1 MNYPIFFDPKNS
13 MSLFGLQDKF
23 DLLNNLYKQKK
34 LPKVL
39 MLSGK
44 KGSGK
49 STLINHFLIS
59 IFDKINYD
67 FKNYYISSSSNLL
80 NQFKNGIF
88 SNIIYIKGSD
98 FKSVKIDDIR
108 SLKSKIFQSTI
119 LNNSRFIIFDDVE
132 LFNNNSLNA
141 LLKLIEEPN
150 KNDYFFL
157 INNQTRPLLST
168 IKSRSIEI
176 KIYLNENQRLNI
188 INKLLEF
195 NKITPIIDPKES
207 KLTPGFY
214 IKFNY
219 IFDENGIS
227 VETNFVENLT
237 HLLNLYKKDKDTLF
251 INLVFFIVEFYV
263 KDLKNKKVFKNEK
276 IYDLKNFIF
285 KNINNYLLYNINQSS
300 LINAIENKINNE

>member
-1 MNYPIFFDPKNS
+1 MNYPIFFDSKNS
-13 MSLFGLQDKF
+13 VKLFGLQDKF
-23 DLLNNLYKQKK
+23 VLLTKLYKQKK

-59 IFDKINYD
+59 IFDNINYD

-157 INNQTRPLLST
+157 INNQTRPLL
-168 IKSRSIEI
+168 RQ
-176 KIYLNENQRLNI
+176 LNQ
-188 INKLLEF
+188 
-195 NKITPIIDPKES
+195 D
-207 KLTPGFY
+207 
-214 IKFNY
+214 
-219 IFDENGIS
+219 
-227 VETNFVENLT
+227 
-237 HLLNLYKKDKDTLF
+237 
-251 INLVFFIVEFYV
+251 
-263 KDLKNKKVFKNEK
+263 
-276 IYDLKNFIF
+276 
-285 KNINNYLLYNINQSS
+285 Q
-300 LINAIENKINNE
+300 

>member
-1 MNYPIFFDPKNS
+1 MNYPIFFDSKNS
-13 MSLFGLQDKF
+13 VKLFGLQDKF
-23 DLLNNLYKQKK
+23 VLLTKLYKQKK

-59 IFDKINYD
+59 IFDNNGYD
-67 FKNYYISSSSNLL
+67 FENYCITSSSNIL
-80 NQFKNGIF
+80 NQFKNDIF
-88 SNIIYIKGSD
+88 SNIIYIKGSE

-108 SLKSKIFQSTI
+108 NLKSKIFQSTI
-119 LNNSRFIIFDDVE
+119 LNKDRFIILDDVE
-132 LFNNNSLNA
+132 LLNINSLNA

-157 INNQTRPLLST
+157 INNQSRPLLST
-168 IKSRSIEI
+168 IQSRSIEI
-176 KIYLNENQRLNI
+176 KIHLNENQRLDI
-188 INKLLEF
+188 IKKLLEL
-195 NKITPIIDPKES
+195 NKITPIIDPRES
-207 KLTPGFY
+207 KLTPGFF

-227 VETNFVENLT
+227 LKTDFVENLKY
-237 HLLNLYKKDKDTLF
+237 LLNLYKKDKDILF
-251 INLVFFIVEFYV
+251 VNLVFYIVEVYV
-263 KDLKNKKVFKNEK
+263 KDLKNKNVFKNEK
-276 IYDLKNFIF
+276 IYDLKHFIF
-285 KNINNYLLYNINQSS
+285 QNINNFLLYNINQNS